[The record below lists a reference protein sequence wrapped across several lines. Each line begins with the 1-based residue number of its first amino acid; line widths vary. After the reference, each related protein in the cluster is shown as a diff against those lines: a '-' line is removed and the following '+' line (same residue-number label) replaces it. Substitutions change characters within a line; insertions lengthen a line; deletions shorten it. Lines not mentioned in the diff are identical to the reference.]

1 MRFIRSRTVRLIPVI
16 VPELWGGGCSL
27 GGRMYRH
34 WVLTTCFGSSGE
46 IDWWR
51 QIAAGNPMWAKHTRP
66 SSVHPFPGKQIH
78 LALIVKWLKKMQ
90 SSFYS
95 RIVFLSWVS
104 LCLYNHCVDNCFSGR
119 STCLLWCQQQNW
131 LRETPKDYLPLSSV
145 VAPHDSRS
153 RRKTWKEKYFGFK
166 GFFVIRSKG

>member
-1 MRFIRSRTVRLIPVI
+1 
-16 VPELWGGGCSL
+16 
-27 GGRMYRH
+27 MYRH

-66 SSVHPFPGKQIH
+66 SSVHPFPRKQIH
-78 LALIVKWLKKMQ
+78 LALIVKWLKKTQ

-104 LCLYNHCVDNCFSGR
+104 SCLYNHCVDNCSFVKLPGGAPVYYGVSSRTDSQRNAQRLFTVKFSCYPTTGAHEERLEKKNILVLRDSLSFVLRGR
-119 STCLLWCQQQNW
+119 GGG
-131 LRETPKDYLPLSSV
+131 
-145 VAPHDSRS
+145 DS
-153 RRKTWKEKYFGFK
+153 
-166 GFFVIRSKG
+166 